1 MAVSISPAYGHPQAV
16 DYKVYFGDAETPSQ
30 LDRLAQTL
38 YLGQHD
44 FGIEGG
50 CNTEARDLI
59 CANIFRQYHPNP
71 SFHRSLT
78 L

>member
-1 MAVSISPAYGHPQAV
+1 MAVLVPRLLSPPKAV
-16 DYKVYFGDAETPSQ
+16 DYKVYFGDGETPTQ

-59 CANIFRQYHPNP
+59 CANIFRQYNP
-71 SFHRSLT
+71 VLPS
-78 L
+78 